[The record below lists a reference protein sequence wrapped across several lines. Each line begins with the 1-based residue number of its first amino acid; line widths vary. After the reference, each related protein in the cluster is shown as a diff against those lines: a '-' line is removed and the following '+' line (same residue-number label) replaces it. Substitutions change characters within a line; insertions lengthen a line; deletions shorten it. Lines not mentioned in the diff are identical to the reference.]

1 MQNLLK
7 KYSILV
13 LLSLYF
19 IAAVIIL
26 FNSNGTGENG
36 SGDSVLHYLYSKYAT
51 TDFVLFLNH
60 WAKPVFVLLS
70 FLFAK
75 MGIIGIKFFN
85 IIVSLFTIFYT
96 FKTAEA
102 LNYKNKLLGAIILIA
117 TPLYF
122 SLTFSGL
129 TEPLF
134 ALFTIFSTYLFIKN
148 NYLFGAIILSFLPF
162 VRSEGL
168 IFIGVF
174 SFFLLLKK
182 QWKYIPFIITGHV
195 VYSIIGYFHY
205 HDFLWIF
212 NKIPYAKLSSN
223 YGNGELLHFVNQ
235 LFYVVGFPI
244 YLLLVAGIIKI
255 IATYF
260 TDKTAI
266 FNATSILIFG
276 GFLTYFIAHSLFW
289 YFGIFNSMG
298 LKRVLIAVAP
308 LIALIALNGFNLL
321 TENSLLKNNIIKKS
335 ISFALIF
342 FIVIFPFTS
351 NKAALSWE
359 KDFSLSVN
367 QKLAKEVVEYLEK
380 NENLSNKKYIFSN
393 PYLSEILDINYF
405 DTKIRKELTIENIQ
419 QSNSNDIII
428 WDNWFCIV
436 ENGISEEKIRSQS
449 FLKEVKSFKTM
460 DGNKEISYIIFVK
473 E

>member
-1 MQNLLK
+1 MQNLLR

-19 IAAVIIL
+19 IAAIIIL

-51 TDFVLFLNH
+51 TDFKLFLNH

-70 FLFAK
+70 FPFAK

-168 IFIGVF
+168 ILIGVF

-212 NKIPYAKLSSN
+212 NKIPYAKLSST
-223 YGNGELLHFVNQ
+223 YGDGKLFHFVDQ
-235 LFYVVGFPI
+235 LFYVIGFPI
-244 YLLLVAGIIKI
+244 YLLLVVGIIKI
-255 IATYF
+255 IASYF
-260 TDKTAI
+260 TDKTVF
-266 FNATSILIFG
+266 FNVTSILIFG

-289 YFGIFNSMG
+289 YLGIFNSMG

-335 ISFALIF
+335 ISIVLI
-342 FIVIFPFTS
+342 ISVVVFPFTS

-367 QKLAKEVVEYLEK
+367 QKLAKQVFEYLE
-380 NENLSNKKYIFSN
+380 NNNKLYNDKYFFST
-393 PYLSEILDINYF
+393 PYLSELLNINYF
-405 DTKIRKELTIENIQ
+405 DETVRQELTIENIQ
-419 QSNSNDIII
+419 KSNSNDIII
-428 WDNWFCIV
+428 WDSWFCVV
-436 ENGISEEKIRSQS
+436 ENGISEEKIRSQG

-460 DGNKEISYIIFVK
+460 DENKEISYIIFVK

>member
-1 MQNLLK
+1 MQNLLR

-13 LLSLYF
+13 ILSLYF
-19 IAAVIIL
+19 IVAVIIL

-51 TDFVLFLNH
+51 TDFTLFLNH

-70 FLFAK
+70 FPFAK
-75 MGIIGIKFFN
+75 VGIIGIKFFN
-85 IIVSLFTIFYT
+85 IIVSLFTIYYT

-102 LNYKNKLLGAIILIA
+102 LNFKNKLLGAIILIA

-168 IFIGVF
+168 ILIGVF
-174 SFFLLLKK
+174 SLFLLLKK

-195 VYSIIGYFHY
+195 VYSIVGYFYY
-205 HDFLWIF
+205 HDFLWVF
-212 NKIPYAKLSSN
+212 NKIPYAQLSST
-223 YGNGELLHFVNQ
+223 YGDGKLFHFVNQ

-244 YLLLVAGIIKI
+244 YVLLVVGLLKI
-255 IATYF
+255 IVSYF

-266 FNATSILIFG
+266 FNATSILVFG

-308 LIALIALNGFNLL
+308 FMALIALNGFNLL

-335 ISFALIF
+335 ISIVLI
-342 FIVIFPFTS
+342 ISVVVFPFTS

-393 PYLSEILDINYF
+393 PYLSDLLNINYF
-405 DTKIRKELTIENIQ
+405 DETVRQELTIENIQ
-419 QSNSNDIII
+419 QSSLNDIII
-428 WDNWFCIV
+428 WDSWFCVI

-449 FLKEVKSFKTM
+449 FLKEKKSFKTM

>member
-1 MQNLLK
+1 MQNLLR

-19 IAAVIIL
+19 IAAIIIL

-51 TDFVLFLNH
+51 TDFKLFLTH

-70 FLFAK
+70 FPFAK

-168 IFIGVF
+168 ILIGVF

-212 NKIPYAKLSSN
+212 NKIPYAQLSST
-223 YGNGELLHFVNQ
+223 YGDGKLFHFVNQ

-244 YLLLVAGIIKI
+244 YVLLVVGILKI
-255 IATYF
+255 IASYF

-289 YFGIFNSMG
+289 YLGIFNSMG

-321 TENSLLKNNIIKKS
+321 AENSLLKNNIIKKS
-335 ISFALIF
+335 ISMVLIF
-342 FIVIFPFTS
+342 SVVVFPFTS

-367 QKLAKEVVEYLEK
+367 QKLAKQVFEYLEK

-393 PYLSEILDINYF
+393 PYLSEILGINYF
-405 DTKIRKELTIENIQ
+405 DETVRQELTIENIQ

-460 DGNKEISYIIFVK
+460 EGNKEISYIIFVK